1 MKMTAKMKNGK
12 PVVFLYNGVI
22 PKSGKAIIEFGGIKL
37 CHRSI
42 RADKSDLLVHV
53 DTKIIVRS
61 YPIKTDR
68 GIVLDDIANNIDKLK
83 HFIEAPE
90 AYLLEER
97 VKLSKKEEDVSNTPS
112 NADKKPSYSRAGNY
126 AHLNDDNPSCVTGC
140 GRKEKKRF
148 NVGEA
153 KW

>member
-1 MKMTAKMKNGK
+1 MNGK

-42 RADKSDLLVHV
+42 KADKSDLLVHV
-53 DTKIIVRS
+53 ESKIIVRS
-61 YPIKTDR
+61 YPMKTDR
-68 GIVLDDIANNIDKLK
+68 SIILDDIANNIDKLK
-83 HFIEAPE
+83 RFIEAPE
-90 AYLLEER
+90 AYKVEER
-97 VKLSKKEEDVSNTPS
+97 VKLSKTKENAEYTPQK
-112 NADKKPSYSRAGNY
+112 DFQGLSYSRSGIY
-126 AHLNDDNPSCVTGC
+126 AHLNGDNPSCVTGC
-140 GRKEKKRF
+140 GKKEKKIF